1 MFYYSMASL
10 DFLTGRLET
19 IQDKISLWENLQSP
33 RAERRLKRLN
43 RRLSNV
49 QSRID
54 ELYAQMDLPQDSF
67 EIAFKQSD
75 DQYGFDRIEFTIFD
89 SPFDDTFTGG
99 EPLLM
104 EFQGTWEGQI
114 GHKYSRRNYT
124 SRSTLANGQ
133 YWEGLSE
140 QTVFAGGSFL
150 NDIASFDEVTVTLA
164 VDSGNGVR
172 DWRNA
177 DVLATQSINV
187 TDLNA

>member
-1 MFYYSMASL
+1 MATL
-10 DFLTGRLET
+10 DRLTGRLQT
-19 IQDKISLWENLQSP
+19 IQNKILFWEASESP
-33 RAERRLKRLN
+33 DAERRLKRLN
-43 RRLSNV
+43 RRLDRV
-49 QSRID
+49 QSRIG
-54 ELYAQMDLPQDSF
+54 ELSVQMNLPQDSF
-67 EIAFKQSD
+67 EISFKQSD
-75 DQYGFDRIEFTIFD
+75 DQFGFDRIEFTIFD

-104 EFQGTWEGQI
+104 QFQGTETKQI
-114 GHKYSRRNYT
+114 RHKFSRRTYT

-133 YWEGLSE
+133 YWQGLSE

-177 DVLATQSINV
+177 DVLATQLIDV